1 MSNKK
6 GKFHRVLVYLFII
19 ALLTLSAIIYIL
31 PALTGVLTKT
41 SVVEYGNLQVV
52 DNVTCYFVRDEKVY
66 SADSSGTIQYYYE
79 EGALVRKGSKI
90 LELFPDNVSYIA
102 SGNSL
107 ISFHIDGLENT
118 FTPEN
123 MSTLNRNEIEALK
136 IEVHDTRR
144 KSAIAGEPLYKAVD
158 NSAWYTV
165 FWVEN
170 DNIVKYTKNNTV
182 YLNLPLGQIK
192 GTTYDIIDNNGDWL
206 VILKFTRYYEDLAK
220 LRKVKAEVITSDYEG
235 LIIANESITTE
246 NGKTGVY
253 VKDISGR
260 FIFTPV
266 SVITSDGEYS
276 LVEASFF
283 YEKSGDETVKVNT
296 VNVYDEILNKPERK

>member
-107 ISFHIDGLENT
+107 ISFHIDGL
-118 FTPEN
+118 
-123 MSTLNRNEIEALK
+123 K
-136 IEVHDTRR
+136 ILLHP
-144 KSAIAGEPLYKAVD
+144 KICQL
-158 NSAWYTV
+158 
-165 FWVEN
+165 
-170 DNIVKYTKNNTV
+170 
-182 YLNLPLGQIK
+182 
-192 GTTYDIIDNNGDWL
+192 
-206 VILKFTRYYEDLAK
+206 
-220 LRKVKAEVITSDYEG
+220 
-235 LIIANESITTE
+235 
-246 NGKTGVY
+246 
-253 VKDISGR
+253 
-260 FIFTPV
+260 
-266 SVITSDGEYS
+266 
-276 LVEASFF
+276 
-283 YEKSGDETVKVNT
+283 
-296 VNVYDEILNKPERK
+296 